1 MRLLRRR
8 DMLKLGA
15 WAASAALVS
24 ASNIFAQT
32 GGRELHLPG
41 PGGRRKVLVIG
52 AGLSGLVAA
61 YELTK
66 LGHDVTVLEAQ
77 HRVGGR
83 VLTLRE
89 PWADDL
95 YVEAGAARI
104 PDNHALTLQ
113 YVREFNLPLT
123 PFHAPGPRMYSFGGK
138 RIRTRADGEFDL
150 RECPLPLR
158 DDERVAGLWPLLER
172 YVKDALVELGDP
184 WNIDFRCAAARK
196 FDAMPLN
203 VYLREQ
209 GASDAANNL
218 LGWPWANSRDDR
230 ISSLWTLR
238 EIAYESQEHTRSKI
252 VGGNDRLPRAFASSL
267 KDRIRLGTPVIRIE
281 QDDHGVR
288 AIARSKFGG
297 LETFAADHLICTI
310 PFPALRGI
318 EMAPALSPAKR
329 RVIQELRY
337 DHVVRTALQCR
348 TRYWEKDGFN
358 GFGHSDTPQQIWHFT
373 HDQPGP
379 RGLLVSFISGP
390 AGEQVGDMEPETR
403 ERFVIDEMERAH
415 PGLKQ
420 QPGRRAGE
428 GLAQGSVDEGRVG
441 IAGSR
446 PDDGHSRECGAA
458 RGSHSF
464 CRRTPVAFPGLDAGS
479 VGVRAA
485 HGPRGA
491 RSVSHGPEV
500 VVWASHMYHGHKWY
514 MWSDAPR
521 WKSPS
526 TSMTPCPSSSS
537 SSSRSRLRSL
547 PAC

>member
-1 MRLLRRR
+1 MTIRRR
-8 DMLKLGA
+8 DLLKLGA
-15 WAASAALVS
+15 WTASTALFS
-24 ASNIFAQT
+24 PSNAFAQA
-32 GGRELHLPG
+32 GGRELDRLS
-41 PGGRRKVLVIG
+41 PGGRKKVLVIG

-104 PDNHALTLQ
+104 PDNHNVTLR
-113 YVREFNLPLT
+113 YVCEFNLPLV
-123 PFHAPGPRMYSFGGK
+123 PFHAPGARMYAFGGK

-184 WNIDFRCAAARK
+184 WNIDFRSPVARK

-218 LGWPWANSRDDR
+218 LGWPWANSEDDR

-238 EIAYESQEHTRSKI
+238 EIAYESQERTRSKI
-252 VGGNDRLPRAFASSL
+252 AGGNDRLPRAFASTL
-267 KDRIRLGTPVIRIE
+267 KDRIRVSTPVIRIE
-281 QDDHGVR
+281 QDAQGVR
-288 AIARSKFGG
+288 AIARSKSGG

-310 PFPALRGI
+310 PFPALRDI

-337 DHVVRTALQCR
+337 YHVVRTALQCR

-379 RGLLVSFISGP
+379 RGLLVSYLSGP
-390 AGEQVGDMEPETR
+390 AGEQVGDMEPERR
-403 ERFVIDEMERAH
+403 ERFIIDEMERAH
-415 PGLKQ
+415 PGLQ
-420 QPGRRAGE
+420 QNLEGMEVKVWHKDPWTKGALGLPGPGQMTGLLMNAEKPEGRIHFAGE
-428 GLAQGSVDEGRVG
+428 HLSRFQGWMQGALESGLRAM
-441 IAGSR
+441 
-446 PDDGHSRECGAA
+446 REVHEAA
-458 RGSHSF
+458 
-464 CRRTPVAFPGLDAGS
+464 CV
-479 VGVRAA
+479 
-485 HGPRGA
+485 
-491 RSVSHGPEV
+491 
-500 VVWASHMYHGHKWY
+500 
-514 MWSDAPR
+514 
-521 WKSPS
+521 
-526 TSMTPCPSSSS
+526 
-537 SSSRSRLRSL
+537 
-547 PAC
+547 

>member
-1 MRLLRRR
+1 MKIQRR
-8 DMLKLGA
+8 DLLKLGA
-15 WAASAALVS
+15 WAASAGLLS
-24 ASNIFAQT
+24 SSKTFAHT
-32 GGRELHLPG
+32 GGRELQPVG
-41 PGGRRKVLVIG
+41 PAGRRKVLVIG

-104 PDNHALTLQ
+104 PDNHDLTLR
-113 YVREFNLPLT
+113 YVREFDLPLT
-123 PFHAPGPRMYSFGGK
+123 PFHAPGARMYAFGGK
-138 RIRTRADGEFDL
+138 RVRTRADGEFDL

-158 DDERVAGLWPLLER
+158 QDERVAGLWPLLER
-172 YVKDALVELGDP
+172 YVQDALVELGDP
-184 WNIDFRCAAARK
+184 WNVDFRSAVARK
-196 FDAMPLN
+196 FDAVPFN

-218 LGWPWANSRDDR
+218 LVWPWANSADDR
-230 ISSLWTLR
+230 ISFLWTLR
-238 EIAYESQEHTRSKI
+238 EIAYESQERTRSKI

-267 KDRIRLGTPVIRIE
+267 RERIRLNTAVTRIE
-281 QDDHGVR
+281 QNADGVR
-288 AIARSKFGG
+288 AVARCGSGAV
-297 LETFAADHLICTI
+297 ETFAADHLICTI

-329 RVIQELRY
+329 RVIEELRY
-337 DHVVRTALQCR
+337 DYVVRTALQCR

-379 RGLLVSFISGP
+379 RGLLVSFLSGP
-390 AGEQVGDMEPETR
+390 TGENVGDMEPEAR

-420 QPGRRAGE
+420 NLEGLHVKVWHKDPWTQGALGLPGPGQMTGILMNAEQPEGRIHFAGE
-428 GLAQGSVDEGRVG
+428 HLSRFQGWMQGALESGLRAM
-441 IAGSR
+441 
-446 PDDGHSRECGAA
+446 REVHEAA
-458 RGSHSF
+458 R
-464 CRRTPVAFPGLDAGS
+464 CA
-479 VGVRAA
+479 VR
-485 HGPRGA
+485 
-491 RSVSHGPEV
+491 
-500 VVWASHMYHGHKWY
+500 
-514 MWSDAPR
+514 
-521 WKSPS
+521 
-526 TSMTPCPSSSS
+526 
-537 SSSRSRLRSL
+537 
-547 PAC
+547 

>member
-8 DMLKLGA
+8 DVLKLGA
-15 WAASAALVS
+15 WAASAALISS
-24 ASNIFAQT
+24 ANTFAT
-32 GGRELHLPG
+32 GGRELRLS
-41 PGGRRKVLVIG
+41 PGGRKKVLVIG

-104 PDNHALTLQ
+104 PDNHVLTLQ
-113 YVREFNLPLT
+113 YVREFNLPLA
-123 PFHAPGPRMYSFGGK
+123 PFHAPGARMYSFGGK
-138 RIRTRADGEFDL
+138 RIRTRTDGEFDL

-196 FDAMPLN
+196 FDAVPFN

-209 GASDAANNL
+209 GASDAANDL
-218 LGWPWANSRDDR
+218 LEWPWANSRDDR

-238 EIAYESQEHTRSKI
+238 EIAYESQERTRSKI

-267 KDRIRLGTPVIRIE
+267 KDRVRVGTAVIRIE

-390 AGEQVGDMEPETR
+390 AGEQVGDMEPEKR
-403 ERFVIDEMERAH
+403 NRFVIDEMERAH
-415 PGLKQ
+415 PGLQ
-420 QPGRRAGE
+420 QNLEGMQVKVWHKDRWTKGALGLPGPGQMTGILVNAEKPEGRIHFAGE
-428 GLAQGSVDEGRVG
+428 HLSRFQGWMQGALESGLRTVREVHEASSV
-441 IAGSR
+441 
-446 PDDGHSRECGAA
+446 
-458 RGSHSF
+458 
-464 CRRTPVAFPGLDAGS
+464 
-479 VGVRAA
+479 
-485 HGPRGA
+485 A
-491 RSVSHGPEV
+491 RS
-500 VVWASHMYHGHKWY
+500 
-514 MWSDAPR
+514 
-521 WKSPS
+521 
-526 TSMTPCPSSSS
+526 
-537 SSSRSRLRSL
+537 L
-547 PAC
+547 